1 MLYNVA
7 QLLKEHVGA
16 SRHYEIAGE
25 LQNVDEYNPG
35 AVPVD
40 GEVTF
45 IRTPRGI
52 LAKGIAHLSLV
63 QPCRR
68 CLELT
73 KADVRF
79 DFEEEYI
86 PSIDI
91 ETGAALPITDEDE
104 EELIIDEHH
113 ILDLSEVLR
122 QYAVIEASRGALCAV
137 ECKGLCPTC
146 GANLNEG
153 PCGCIRENLDPR
165 LAELAKLLGSDQ
177 DRETE
182 RKNE

>member
-7 QLLKEHVGA
+7 QLLKERVGA
-16 SRHYEIAGE
+16 SRHYEITGE
-25 LQNVDEYNPG
+25 LRGVDEYNPG
-35 AVPVD
+35 PVPVD
-40 GEVTF
+40 GEVTL

-52 LAKGIAHLSLV
+52 LAKGTAHLNLV

-73 KADVRF
+73 EADITF
-79 DFEEEYI
+79 DFDEEYI

-122 QYAVIEASRGALCAV
+122 QYAVIEGGRGALCSA

-153 PCGCIRENLDPR
+153 PCDCNRENIDPR
-165 LAELAKLLGSDQ
+165 LAALAKLLGSDQ

-182 RKNE
+182 RND